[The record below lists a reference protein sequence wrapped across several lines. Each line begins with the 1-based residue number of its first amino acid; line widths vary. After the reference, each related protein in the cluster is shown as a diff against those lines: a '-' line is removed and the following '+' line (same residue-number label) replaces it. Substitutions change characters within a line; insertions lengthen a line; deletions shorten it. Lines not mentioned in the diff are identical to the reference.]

1 MTMTPVRPDEH
12 VHDEPVTDA
21 AEGTS
26 VRSPGFRLALL
37 VALVAVLVAGLGSLA
52 YLLSTRAVD
61 AVGIGGDQAQVQGDR
76 EAVMAQTEQF
86 VLRFGTYGPD
96 LLDEQGGMPDYRER
110 VKDVIT
116 PKFAVSFDKQAGT
129 AEEIVAKADI
139 SRSAD
144 VFATGVSAIDS
155 DSATALVAGTFT
167 DSYPKQGAARAHAVP
182 LRGDPG
188 QGEGVVARRQLHP
201 GDGSRAVSPVS
212 PGGVSPSWYDVLDV
226 DLGATETEVRSAW
239 KAAIADL
246 EPTDRRF
253 RLLNQAAEVLLDR
266 DRRSA
271 YDTELLTAEL
281 DAHQDDSAR
290 ADAPAEA
297 PRPGWVAP
305 GWLLVAVAALAAL
318 VVGAGAVLVAT
329 APSDASVADA
339 TRQAQSSAERAIVP
353 ILSYD
358 ASRSGDLDED
368 QRSAEGFMTSDY
380 RAEYA
385 KLFEVIKA
393 NAPETGTK
401 VSAEVVASG
410 IVRSGDDRVSV
421 LVFVNRPTT
430 NKQVKD
436 PVVYKDQ
443 VTVTMQRVGDDWL
456 VDDLVTSPA
465 AG

>member
-1 MTMTPVRPDEH
+1 M
-12 VHDEPVTDA
+12 
-21 AEGTS
+21 
-26 VRSPGFRLALL
+26 
-37 VALVAVLVAGLGSLA
+37 
-52 YLLSTRAVD
+52 
-61 AVGIGGDQAQVQGDR
+61 
-76 EAVMAQTEQF
+76 
-86 VLRFGTYGPD
+86 
-96 LLDEQGGMPDYRER
+96 
-110 VKDVIT
+110 
-116 PKFAVSFDKQAGT
+116 
-129 AEEIVAKADI
+129 
-139 SRSAD
+139 
-144 VFATGVSAIDS
+144 
-155 DSATALVAGTFT
+155 
-167 DSYPKQGAARAHAVP
+167 
-182 LRGDPG
+182 
-188 QGEGVVARRQLHP
+188 
-201 GDGSRAVSPVS
+201 SPVNPAS

-226 DLGATETEVRSAW
+226 DLGATETDVRSAW

-271 YDTELLTAEL
+271 YDVALLTAEL

-290 ADAPAEA
+290 ADGPAEA

-318 VVGAGAVLVAT
+318 VVGASAVLVAT

-358 ASRSGDLDED
+358 ASRSGDLDGD

>member
-1 MTMTPVRPDEH
+1 M
-12 VHDEPVTDA
+12 
-21 AEGTS
+21 
-26 VRSPGFRLALL
+26 
-37 VALVAVLVAGLGSLA
+37 
-52 YLLSTRAVD
+52 
-61 AVGIGGDQAQVQGDR
+61 
-76 EAVMAQTEQF
+76 
-86 VLRFGTYGPD
+86 
-96 LLDEQGGMPDYRER
+96 
-110 VKDVIT
+110 
-116 PKFAVSFDKQAGT
+116 
-129 AEEIVAKADI
+129 
-139 SRSAD
+139 SARD
-144 VFATGVSAIDS
+144 
-155 DSATALVAGTFT
+155 
-167 DSYPKQGAARAHAVP
+167 
-182 LRGDPG
+182 
-188 QGEGVVARRQLHP
+188 
-201 GDGSRAVSPVS
+201 
-212 PGGVSPSWYDVLDV
+212 VSPSWYDVLDV
-226 DLGATETEVRSAW
+226 DLGATETQVRSAW

-271 YDTELLTAEL
+271 YDAELLTAEL

-290 ADAPAEA
+290 AETPAR
-297 PRPGWVAP
+297 RPGWVVP
-305 GWLLVAVAALAAL
+305 GWLLVAVAAIAAL
-318 VVGAGAVLVAT
+318 VVGASAVLVAT

-410 IVRSGDDRVSV
+410 VVRSGDDRVAV
-421 LVFVNRPTT
+421 LVFVDRPTT